1 MVGTIIDNY
10 KIVEKIGE
18 GGMGAVYK
26 GLDLMLERIVAIKTL
41 RSELT
46 DDHDLVERFRREAK
60 ALAKLNHP
68 NITGVYN
75 FFTQNNE
82 YYIVLEYVDG
92 ENFEQRLI
100 REGKIPYQ
108 TAYKTFAQITS
119 ALSFAHGQGIVHR
132 DIKPANIMETPEGV
146 IKVTDFGIAR
156 ILGAAALT
164 QIGKAPGSVYYAS
177 PEQIYASE
185 NLDARSDIYSLGIL
199 LFQILSGTL
208 PFRGASLPEILQKQL
223 ETPAPAISGYLPA
236 VSPVVE
242 NVIKRALAKRP
253 EDRFSTVEDFFRA
266 LPAPSAVISN
276 SQPSDFKQTVIPKP
290 IAPQPIAPLRPEQAA
305 APPKPL
311 IVSQK
316 TPPKPEQSHI
326 RLTDSRFTVELKPQ
340 GAPILPAAKEHQTR
354 KSRRKSRLGTLLIV
368 FVLLLLL
375 LGLGGFAAFYF
386 VVQPHLNSFR

>member
-1 MVGTIIDNY
+1 MVGTIIGNY

-26 GLDLMLERIVAIKTL
+26 GLDLMLERTVAIKTL

-68 NITGVYN
+68 NITSVYN
-75 FFTQNNE
+75 FFTHDNE
-82 YYIVLEYVDG
+82 YFIVMEYVNG
-92 ENFEQRLI
+92 ENLEQRLI
-100 REGKIPYQ
+100 REGKIPYEI
-108 TAYKTFAQITS
+108 AHKIFGQITG

-132 DIKPANIMETPEGV
+132 DIKPANIMETIEGTV
-146 IKVTDFGIAR
+146 KVTDFGIAR

-199 LFQILSGTL
+199 LFQVLSGTL
-208 PFRGASLPEILQKQL
+208 PFRGTSLPEILQKQL

-242 NVIKRALAKRP
+242 NVIKRALAKKP
-253 EDRFSTVEDFFRA
+253 EDRFLTVEEFFRA
-266 LPAPSAVISN
+266 LPLPTNKISN
-276 SQPSDFKQTVIPKP
+276 ALPTDFKQIVAPKP
-290 IAPQPIAPLRPEQAA
+290 IAAQPITPLRHEQAA
-305 APPKPL
+305 AQPNSSVVRQKP
-311 IVSQK
+311 VS
-316 TPPKPEQSHI
+316 KPDQSHI
-326 RLTDSRFTVELKPQ
+326 RLTDSRFTVQLEPTGQ
-340 GAPILPAAKEHQTR
+340 PILPVAKE
-354 KSRRKSRLGTLLIV
+354 RRPKKSRLGKLLIV
-368 FVLLLLL
+368 FVILLLI

-386 VVQPHLNSFR
+386 VVQPNLNSFR